1 MFFRYKV
8 VDALKIDNL
17 PINIHW
23 HYKHSTD
30 YTDNTNKHTYTTM
43 SGSMQF
49 INTYLNER
57 GESQMIERYALP
69 PPFAYTSG
77 DGQFRSDAVL
87 GKKFKFF
94 RYTKKFPT
102 THAKILEKV
111 SVAWKKS
118 NITEEDIEMLRRD
131 HAYLSSNGMFKTHK
145 PDGQRIG
152 GNAVHF
158 IKFYGE
164 AEERVG
170 GSGIR
175 PDIKRIIF
183 AKPCANC
190 GTRNGIECDHKNDMF
205 LENESRLSDMSQQTL
220 DDFQPLCKHCND
232 VKREVKART
241 LRENKRQPA
250 PGFRVKFTEGNE
262 TFNRNDPNWWKGTY
276 WGDIEAFKQKLG
288 LI

>member
-1 MFFRYKV
+1 
-8 VDALKIDNL
+8 
-17 PINIHW
+17 
-23 HYKHSTD
+23 
-30 YTDNTNKHTYTTM
+30 M
-43 SGSMQF
+43 SVLTQF
-49 INTYLNER
+49 INEYLNER
-57 GESQMIERYALP
+57 GESQMIERYALL

-77 DGQFRSDAVL
+77 DGHFRNDSSL

-94 RYTKKFPT
+94 RFPQKFPT
-102 THAKILEKV
+102 TRAKILEKV
-111 SVAWKKS
+111 SIAWKS
-118 NITEEDIEMLRRD
+118 NITDEEIEMLRRD
-131 HAYLSSNGMFKTHK
+131 HADLSSNEMFRTNQTN
-145 PDGQRIG
+145 GQRIKA
-152 GNAVHF
+152 NSVQF

-170 GSGIR
+170 GSGVR

-183 AKPCANC
+183 AMPCANC

-205 LENESRLSDMSQQTL
+205 LENEPRLSDMSQQTL
-220 DDFQPLCKHCND
+220 NDFQPLCKHCND

-262 TFNRNDPNWWKGTY
+262 IFNRNDPNWWKGTY
-276 WGDIEAFKQKLG
+276 WGDVQAFKQKLG

>member
-1 MFFRYKV
+1 
-8 VDALKIDNL
+8 
-17 PINIHW
+17 
-23 HYKHSTD
+23 
-30 YTDNTNKHTYTTM
+30 M
-43 SGSMQF
+43 SATRQF

-57 GESQMIERYALP
+57 RESQMIERYTLP
-69 PPFAYTSG
+69 PPYAYTSG
-77 DGQFRSDAVL
+77 DGHFRSDSDL

-94 RYTKKFPT
+94 RYTKRFPE
-102 THAKILEKV
+102 THAKILTKC
-111 SVAWKKS
+111 SVAWRPS
-118 NITEEDIEMLRRD
+118 ITEEEIEMLRRD
-131 HAYLSSNGMFKTHK
+131 HAELSSNNMFRIEQSN
-145 PDGQRIG
+145 GQRIST
-152 GNAVHF
+152 VSTQF

-183 AKPCANC
+183 TKPCANC

-205 LENESRLSDMSQQTL
+205 LENEPRLSDMSQQTL
-220 DDFQPLCKHCND
+220 GDFQPLCKHCND

-250 PGFRVKFTEGNE
+250 PGFRVEFTEGNE

-276 WGDIEAFKQKLG
+276 WGDVEAFKQKLG